1 MAFFFNMLKEENC
14 SPRIL
19 HAVNIPIKSAEKIMT
34 VYKEG
39 KSRYFISFGST
50 LKE

>member
-1 MAFFFNMLKEENC
+1 MVFFFNMLKEENC

-19 HAVNIPIKSAEKIMT
+19 HAVNIPIKNAEKIMT
-34 VYKEG
+34 FSKEG
-39 KSRYFISFGST
+39 KLRYFISFRST